1 MKTLNPSLSTRLIR
15 LHLLLI
21 GMMFLLTPQV
31 IGQSQLKNSLRQMV
45 DDDRTTIEVIAGCDV
60 KLHPHIL
67 LLCESPELLT
77 KIEELQQRSQNQFKS
92 IIERYDRDAQAAFYE
107 MARYPSLIS
116 ELVATGRPSNSDV
129 EQIIAKYP
137 QDIRAITKKNAVA
150 YYEVLLQIER
160 LNTEI
165 DRAFKYAL
173 EQYPTQIAESV
184 NMLLGYPEVIS
195 ALVEDKPFTKLLGE
209 VYHEDPQWVIG
220 QITEVAQQLATQN
233 KADLDAYKDQI
244 QKDPQ
249 AYNEML
255 DASDKFSRENNEVRY
270 LENSSD
276 PIIETRVVNCYP
288 YWFGYPYWY
297 ADPYWRPRPL
307 YYHTGIYRNNAG
319 SVFIVG
325 LPSGFFLNWHS
336 AYHPKLYPHLS
347 YHYYNFYEN
356 HYMKRFRESPHTFPH
371 YGFYRSIEKNVIN
384 NPRVNNR
391 SLHKIDRQHGTN
403 IVHRPNLRESQGR
416 RSGATDLNSS
426 RRRSEPVDGVSRNRT
441 VAPRNLERPNVNPSG
456 RTYNQRE
463 INSVSPRRSEGNVNR
478 SNSESGTKAIRRDV
492 RTNSDQPTI
501 RRAPEA
507 KKSEVIK
514 ESNNNSRQQNRA
526 KAANENTKEKP
537 SGKKEERKTRTKN
550 KD

>member
-1 MKTLNPSLSTRLIR
+1 MI
-15 LHLLLI
+15 
-21 GMMFLLTPQV
+21 
-31 IGQSQLKNSLRQMV
+31 
-45 DDDRTTIEVIAGCDV
+45 DDNRTTIEVIAGCDV
-60 KLHPHIL
+60 KLRPHIL

-77 KIEELQQRSQNQFKS
+77 KIEELQQRSQNQFKL
-92 IIERYDRDAQAAFYE
+92 IIERYGRDAQAAFYE

-116 ELVATGRPSNSDV
+116 ELVATGRPSNTDI
-129 EQIIAKYP
+129 ERIIEKYP
-137 QDIRAITKKNAVA
+137 QDIRAITQKNAVA

-165 DRAFKYAL
+165 DRAFKYEL
-173 EQYPTQIAESV
+173 EKYPTQTAESV

-195 ALVEDKPFTKLLGE
+195 ALVDDKPFTQLLGE
-209 VYHEDPQWVIG
+209 VYREDAQWVNG
-220 QITEVAQQLATQN
+220 QITEVAQQLAAQN
-233 KADLDAYKDQI
+233 KDDLEAYKNQI

-270 LENSSD
+270 LENSTD

-307 YYHTGIYRNNAG
+307 YYHTGLYRNNGG
-319 SVFIVG
+319 SVSIVG

-356 HYMKRFRESPHTFPH
+356 HYMKRFREAPHAFPH
-371 YGFYRSIEKNVIN
+371 HGFYRSIEKNVIN

-403 IVHRPNLRESQGR
+403 IVHRPNLNESQGR
-416 RSGATDLNSS
+416 RSGATDFNSS
-426 RRRSEPVDGVSRNRT
+426 RRKSEHVEGVSRNRA
-441 VAPRNLERPNVNPSG
+441 VAPPNLERPNVGSSG

-478 SNSESGTKAIRRDV
+478 SNAESGTNAIRRDV
-492 RTNSDQPTI
+492 RTNPDQQTI

-514 ESNNNSRQQNRA
+514 DSKNNSRQQNRA
-526 KAANENTKEKP
+526 KVANENIKEKP
-537 SGKKEERKTRTKN
+537 AVKIEERKSRTKN

>member
-1 MKTLNPSLSTRLIR
+1 MKTLNHSLTTRLTR

-21 GMMFLLTPQV
+21 GMMFLLTLQV
-31 IGQSQLKNSLRQMV
+31 IGQSQLKNSLRQMI
-45 DDDRTTIEVIAGCDV
+45 DDNRTTIEVIAGCDI

-77 KIEELQQRSQNQFKS
+77 KIEELQQRSQDQFKT
-92 IIERYDRDAQAAFYE
+92 IIERYDRNTQGAFYE

-129 EQIIAKYP
+129 ERIIAKYP
-137 QDIRAITKKNAVA
+137 EDIRAITQKYAVT

-173 EQYPTQIAESV
+173 ERYPTQTAESV
-184 NMLLGYPEVIS
+184 TMLLGYPEVIA
-195 ALVEDKPFTKLLGE
+195 ALVEDKPFTQLLGE
-209 VYHEDPQWVIG
+209 VYREDPQWVNG
-220 QITEVAQQLATQN
+220 QITEVAQQLAAQN
-233 KADLDAYKDQI
+233 KADLEAYKDQI
-244 QKDPQ
+244 QKDPK
-249 AYNEML
+249 AYKEML

-270 LENSSD
+270 LENSSG

-307 YYHTGIYRNNAG
+307 YYHTGLYRNNGG
-319 SVFIVG
+319 SVIIIG

-336 AYHPKLYPHLS
+336 DYHPKLYPHLS

-356 HYMKRFRESPHTFPH
+356 HYMKRFREAPHAFPH
-371 YGFYRSIEKNVIN
+371 YGFYRSIERNIIN

-403 IVHRPNLRESQGR
+403 IIHRPNLNQSQGR
-416 RSGATDLNSS
+416 RSGATDVNSS
-426 RRRSEPVDGVSRNRT
+426 RRRSEPVEGVSRNRT
-441 VAPRNLERPNVNPSG
+441 IAPRNLERPKVDPSG

-478 SNSESGTKAIRRDV
+478 SNAEPGTNTIRRDV
-492 RTNSDQPTI
+492 KSNPVQQTI
-501 RRAPEA
+501 RRAPEDQ
-507 KKSEVIK
+507 KSKVIK

-526 KAANENTKEKP
+526 KAANEKIKEKP
-537 SGKKEERKTRTKN
+537 SGKLDERKTRTKN
-550 KD
+550 RD